1 MSEKEAEEVER
12 IFRALSSQI
21 PALIKGVIASVFSE
35 EAGREM
41 GRAAGAF
48 YKSLIE
54 SGIPEQTAL
63 KMTENYLSVFTNF
76 GEIMRKI
83 SIGEERKREGGKAVE
98 EKCEG

>member
-1 MSEKEAEEVER
+1 MSKEEAEEVER
-12 IFRALSSQI
+12 ILSAVSSQV
-21 PALIKGVIASVFSE
+21 PSLIKGIIASIFSE

-63 KMTENYLSVFTNF
+63 KMTEDYLSIFTD
-76 GEIMRKI
+76 
-83 SIGEERKREGGKAVE
+83 IGRIVRRLRPEEGK
-98 EKCEG
+98 